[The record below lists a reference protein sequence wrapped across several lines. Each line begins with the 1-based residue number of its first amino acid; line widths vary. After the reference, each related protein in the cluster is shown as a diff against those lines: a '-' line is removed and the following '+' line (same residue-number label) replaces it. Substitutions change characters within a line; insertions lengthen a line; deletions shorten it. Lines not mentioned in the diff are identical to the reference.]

1 MSVSMRMIPEC
12 ERKGEG
18 NPKKGTYLRYAMR
31 HTQRDTLLEEQCD
44 GKCGEEKHSGRYA
57 ELWKRQVADE

>member
-1 MSVSMRMIPEC
+1 MSVSMRMIPDC

-18 NPKKGTYLRYAMR
+18 NPKKGTYPRYAMR

-44 GKCGEEKHSGRYA
+44 GKYGEEK
-57 ELWKRQVADE
+57 